1 MVDLEEIFKVI
12 DGFDSNKIMDLMK
25 LLIGVDTSAPP
36 GNTYREY
43 VDNISPYFKDLGYV
57 LEEVVVPEELV
68 KEIPYPL
75 EGPRINLVA
84 TKDFG
89 QVKNICSYGHMDVVP
104 APNDGEK
111 KWRYPPFEA
120 TITKT
125 GKIYGRGTSD
135 MKGVMVC
142 LILALQIIK
151 EMNLTPK
158 YNITVLNCTDE
169 EIGTHPGVA
178 YLAENGY
185 VKGTIFCMEGT
196 IYPIILTGT
205 AGGID
210 IKIETIG
217 KSCHAGMNYMGINAL
232 EETIPIMVELMKL
245 KKIVEQRESDDIPGI
260 PRADVKESHNMSPMF
275 NLDIIQSGVKPNIV
289 PNLCTLIIDRRMI
302 PDEKY
307 EDVKKEIEEAIER
320 GKEKSKL
327 LDVKI
332 TFNPVYPA
340 LRIDPNGPGVSRMKK
355 VISKVQKVAEDNI
368 KTMGMTGG
376 IDIGM
381 VSQILNTY
389 DIIIHGLVYSGSNAH
404 GVNESILLRDIKTYI
419 KELITYLCA
428 DL

>member
-1 MVDLEEIFKVI
+1 MVDLEDVFEVI
-12 DGFDSNKIMDLMK
+12 DRFDQDRIMDLMK
-25 LLIGVDTSAPP
+25 LVIGVDTTAPP
-36 GNTYREY
+36 GDTYREY
-43 VDNISPYFKDLGYV
+43 VDKISPYFSELGYN

-84 TKDFG
+84 TKNFG
-89 QVKNICSYGHMDVVP
+89 QDKDISFYGHMDVVP

-158 YNITVLNCTDE
+158 YNVTILNCTDE

-178 YLAENGY
+178 YLAKKGY

-196 IYPIILTGT
+196 IYPIVLMGT

-210 IKIETIG
+210 IKIESIG
-217 KSCHAGMNYMGINAL
+217 KSCHAGQNYMGINAL

-245 KKIVEQRESDDIPGI
+245 KKIVERRESSDIPTI
-260 PRADVKESHNMSPMF
+260 PRGDVEETRNMSPMF
-275 NLDIIQSGVKPNIV
+275 NLDVIQSGIKPNIV
-289 PNLCTLIIDRRMI
+289 PNICTLIIDRRMI
-302 PDEKY
+302 PDENY
-307 EDVKKEIEEAIER
+307 EDAKKEIEEAIER

-327 LDVKI
+327 LDVKVS
-332 TFNPVYPA
+332 FHPVYPA
-340 LRIDPNGPGVSRMKK
+340 LRIDPNGPGISRMKK
-355 VISKVQKVAEDNI
+355 VMSKVQNI
-368 KTMGMTGG
+368 EEENIQKMGMTGG

-381 VSQILNTY
+381 VSQILNTN
-389 DIIIHGLVYSGSNAH
+389 DIIIHGLVYSGSNPH
-404 GVNESILLRDIKTYI
+404 GVNESIQLRDVKTYI
-419 KELITYLCA
+419 KELITFLCA